1 MTVEYRS
8 LEAALVRDR
17 DHYQHVVMEAI
28 AEARVSVWIASA
40 NVKELQ
46 IEAPRGSRARARDR
60 YISILD
66 QFDALLQRGVELRL
80 LHGGPLSGPF
90 QQELK
95 RHRDLARGGLPI
107 RHCPRVH
114 FKIIAVDGALL
125 YLGSANLTGAGLGA
139 KHQGRRNFEAGIL
152 THDEQWLDQMQAAFD
167 EVWSGR
173 QCGGCRMR
181 QLCPA
186 PLDRNPAKKK
196 GRRGAVSA
204 P

>member
-1 MTVEYRS
+1 MTIDFRPI
-8 LEAALVRDR
+8 EAALVRDR
-17 DHYQHVVMEAI
+17 DHYEHVVMTAI

-40 NVKELQ
+40 NVKALQ
-46 IEAPRGSRARARDR
+46 IEAPRGTHARARDR
-60 YISILD
+60 YISILE
-66 QFDALLQRGVELRL
+66 QFDSLLQRGVELRL

-90 QQELK
+90 QEELQ
-95 RHRDLARGGLPI
+95 RHRDLQRGGLAI

-114 FKIIAVDGALL
+114 FKIIAVDGGLL

-152 THDEQWLDQMQAAFD
+152 TRDEQWLDQMQAAFE
-167 EVWSGR
+167 EVWSGQ

-186 PLDRNPAKKK
+186 PLDQRLAKKK
-196 GRRGAVSA
+196 PRRGAVSA